1 MGMPGEATKR
11 AMRKWRVVRSPHAEV
26 LTGLERAI
34 AMHPAG
40 GRSVTRRI
48 EAKNVTRVPRATDDT
63 DVA

>member
-1 MGMPGEATKR
+1 MKHTSERCGSGAL
-11 AMRKWRVVRSPHAEV
+11 VRSPHADV

-34 AMHPAG
+34 AAHPAG

-48 EAKNVTRVPRATDDT
+48 EAKIVTRFHASATGDP